1 MRPIRVKPLLHLAG
15 LRVRRPAA
23 AEPENDEYPATA
35 SPRSAAA
42 NAENCNRQPAAG
54 YRLLPFSSRKDAESA
69 KKTHRQPLNHQL
81 SIIHHQSKGYRL
93 PPSCRSLPKKCRTR
107 SILPMVATC
116 KGTWMISPIPAVG
129 QADLQE
135 ILR

>member
-81 SIIHHQSKGYRL
+81 SIIHHPSSIQGL
-93 PPSCRSLPKKCRTR
+93 PAAAFLP
-107 SILPMVATC
+107 
-116 KGTWMISPIPAVG
+116 ISPEEVPDPFNSPDG
-129 QADLQE
+129 RDLQGD
-135 ILR
+135 LDDFADSGGRAG